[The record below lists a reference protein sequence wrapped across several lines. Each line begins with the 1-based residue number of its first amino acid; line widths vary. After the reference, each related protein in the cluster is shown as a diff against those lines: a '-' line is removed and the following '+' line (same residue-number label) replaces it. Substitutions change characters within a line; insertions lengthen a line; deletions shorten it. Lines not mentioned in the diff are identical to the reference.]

1 MKDHNDEQWLDEMIR
16 QAVDM
21 GKVEFDRGKWLDRLA
36 AQPSEPI
43 SAGTPTKR
51 VKSHCLGT
59 IWRKIME
66 SKAARYSVAATILVA
81 AALVLVNPF
90 SGSRHGVVLGE
101 VAQKLSE
108 THTVIHKQ
116 TRVVYHA
123 GEDKPFF
130 RGEAKNYFSTDRGM
144 VEEQYDPNGALL
156 YRICLPKEPRQVT
169 VLFPQAKKYVQFP
182 APKDLYDQLGKMI
195 EPAGLVNYFTSVQY
209 TKLGRSQ
216 RDGVEVEGFEATD
229 FDLSWLPA
237 QSKYLFP
244 IQNLTAQLFVDIRT
258 NLPVGA
264 KIEVDGDRGLMTY
277 FQKVHVEIT
286 TYDYQWNAEIPAGT
300 FDPNIPADYTRIDL
314 KSLGLQKAAWLGVG
328 ALPAAGFVAYR
339 RRRATSCR
347 VVN

>member
-1 MKDHNDEQWLDEMIR
+1 MKDHNDEQWLDAMIR

-36 AQPSEPI
+36 AQPPEPI
-43 SAGTPTKR
+43 SAGTPVEH

-66 SKAARYSVAATILVA
+66 SKAAKYSVAATILVA
-81 AALVLVNPF
+81 TALVLVNPF

-116 TRVVYHA
+116 KRVVYRP

-130 RGEAKNYFSTDRGM
+130 QGEVRNYFSTDAGM

-156 YRICLPKEPRQVT
+156 YRICLPKEPQQVT
-169 VLFPQAKKYVQFP
+169 ILFPQVKKYIRLP
-182 APKDLYDQLGKMI
+182 APKDLYEQLGKMI
-195 EPAGLVNYFTSVQY
+195 VPAGLVNYFTSVPY
-209 TKLGRSQ
+209 TKLGRSH
-216 RDGVEVEGFEATD
+216 RDGFEVEGFEATD

-237 QSKYLFP
+237 HTKYLFP
-244 IQNLTAQLFVDIRT
+244 IQNLTARLFVDVRT
-258 NLPVGA
+258 DMPVGA
-264 KIEVDGDRGLMTY
+264 EIVVDADRGLMTY

-286 TYDYQWNAEIPAGT
+286 TFDYQWNAAIPAGT
-300 FDPNIPADYTRIDL
+300 FDPNIPADYTPIDL
-314 KSLGLQKAAWLGVG
+314 GSLVPKKAAWLGVG

-339 RRRATSCR
+339 RQRARGRRAA
-347 VVN
+347 N